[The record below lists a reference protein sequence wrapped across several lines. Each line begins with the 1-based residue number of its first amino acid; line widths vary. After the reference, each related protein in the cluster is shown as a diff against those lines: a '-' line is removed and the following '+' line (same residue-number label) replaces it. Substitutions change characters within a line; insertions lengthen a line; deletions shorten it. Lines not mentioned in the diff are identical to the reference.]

1 MKIGRIPLW
10 AWIFFAFFAAAVVL
24 RLAGIMWGLPDT
36 FNGDEPHLV
45 NLALSFGGGS
55 LRPYAFKYPTLWPY
69 LLFFCY
75 GIYFLVWSGFGL
87 RHGVEAFAGL
97 YAWHPTGFYLIG
109 RVLSAAVGLLGAL
122 AVLKMERESSPPRRS
137 WGAMLLLFSPV
148 IVDLSH
154 SCKPDCLMFFFASLA
169 WLFAMRI
176 YRGGQ
181 RRDYWLCGAFF
192 GLAFSSQYTV
202 LPAIVALPLAHF
214 FSRRRQSLRNL
225 AEGLAC
231 VPAAF
236 LAGSPYALLDYT
248 NFRTWT
254 SMYGPRALAL
264 RGTWSRLA
272 ILKAVLGN
280 IWHFAGPGFLPGIA
294 LLAGLAIVARKDWKL
309 AALLTLPVLAYI
321 PFLVNNPDG
330 AWQRYLLGVFPALA
344 VLASAAFETLADA
357 SRPWLAAA
365 VFAAA
370 LFPGAAR
377 CAAMDKTM
385 RLPDTRQLSQAWIE
399 RNIPQGSAL
408 LLDEANDSPR
418 LIMAKGEAE
427 ELAERTKAAGSPR
440 WRLYRAMADYQPGGG
455 YWIYRIKRS
464 ADSLGTYPLQ
474 VALSQADEPVVDA
487 RGGLPAVRKAGV
499 DYVVTSSMGAT
510 PERSP
515 GLAKYFRQ
523 IKKQGVLVAHF
534 DPEPGQIAGPVLR
547 VYRIG
552 APVKRGQGAQ
562 RRKF

>member
-1 MKIGRIPLW
+1 MKIRRIPLW
-10 AWIFFAFFAAAVVL
+10 AWAFLAFFAAALVL
-24 RLAGIMWGLPDT
+24 RAAGIMWGLPDT

-69 LLFFCY
+69 LLFFSY
-75 GIYFLVWSGFGL
+75 GIYFLIWSGFGL

-109 RVLSAAVGLLGAL
+109 RVLSAAAGLLGAL
-122 AVLKMERESSPPRRS
+122 AVLKMERESSRRP
-137 WGAMLLLFSPV
+137 WGAILLLFSPV
-148 IVDLSH
+148 IVELSH
-154 SCKPDCLMFFFASLA
+154 SCKPDCLMFFFAALA
-169 WLFAMRI
+169 WLFALRI
-176 YRGGQ
+176 YRGGG
-181 RRDYWLCGAFF
+181 RREHWLCGAFF

-202 LPAIVALPLAHF
+202 LPAALALPLAHF
-214 FSRRRQSLRNL
+214 FSRRRRPLRSL

-236 LAGSPYALLDYT
+236 LAGSPYALLDYK
-248 NFRTWT
+248 NFRKWT
-254 SMYGPRALAL
+254 SMYAPRALAL
-264 RGTWSRLA
+264 RGTWSRLG
-272 ILKAVLGN
+272 IFKAVLGN
-280 IWHFAGPGFLPGIA
+280 IWHFAGPGLVPGAA
-294 LLAGLAIVARKDWKL
+294 LLAGLAIVLRKDWKL
-309 AALLTLPVLAYI
+309 AGLLTLPVLAYI
-321 PFLVNNPDG
+321 PFLINNPDG
-330 AWQRYLLGVFPALA
+330 AWQRYLLGIFPALA
-344 VLASAAFETLADA
+344 FLASDAFEALAAA

-377 CAAMDKTM
+377 CVAMDKTM
-385 RLPDTRQLSQAWIE
+385 RLPDTRQLAQAWIE

-418 LIMAKGEAE
+418 LIMAKDEAE
-427 ELAERTKAAGSPR
+427 ELAERTKAEGSPR

-464 ADSLGTYPLQ
+464 AESLGTYPLQ
-474 VALSQADEPVVDA
+474 VALSQADAPIVDA
-487 RGGLPAVRKAGV
+487 RGGLAAVRKAGV

-515 GLAKYFRQ
+515 GLAAYFRQ
-523 IKKQGVLVAHF
+523 LQKQGILVARF
-534 DPEPGQIAGPVLR
+534 DPAPGQIAGPVLR
-547 VYRIG
+547 VYRIRLG
-552 APVKRGQGAQ
+552 ASRGRGA
-562 RRKF
+562 RPRAF

>member
-10 AWIFFAFFAAAVVL
+10 AWAFSAFFAVAVAL

-45 NLALSFGGGS
+45 NLALSFGSGS

-75 GIYFLVWSGFGL
+75 GIYFLIWSGFGL

-109 RVLSAAVGLLGAL
+109 RALSAAVGLLGAL
-122 AVLKMERESSPPRRS
+122 AVLKMEREFSRRP

-154 SCKPDCLMFFFASLA
+154 SCKPDCLMFFFAALA
-169 WLFAMRI
+169 WLFALRI
-176 YRGGQ
+176 HRGGQ

-192 GLAFSSQYTV
+192 GLAFSSQYTI
-202 LPAIVALPLAHF
+202 LPAIAALPLAHF
-214 FSRRRQSLRNL
+214 FSRRRRPLWSL

-236 LAGSPYALLDYT
+236 LAGSPYALLDFK
-248 NFRTWT
+248 NFRKWT
-254 SMYGPRALAL
+254 SMYAPRALAL
-264 RGTWSRLA
+264 RGTWSRVA
-272 ILKAVLGN
+272 ILKAVFGN

-294 LLAGLAIVARKDWKL
+294 LLAGLAIAARKDWKL

-344 VLASAAFETLADA
+344 VLASIAFEALADA

-418 LIMAKGEAE
+418 LIMANGEAE
-427 ELAERTKAAGSPR
+427 ELAQRTKAEGSPR

-474 VALSQADEPVVDA
+474 VALSQADAPIVNA
-487 RGGLPAVRKAGV
+487 RDGLAAVRKAGIG
-499 DYVVTSSMGAT
+499 YVVTSSMGAT

-515 GLAKYFRQ
+515 NLAAFFRQ
-523 IKKQGVLVAHF
+523 LKAQAALEASF
-534 DPEPGQIAGPVLR
+534 EPVPGRLAGPVLK
-547 VYRIG
+547 VYRIKT
-552 APVKRGQGAQ
+552 ALKKR
-562 RRKF
+562 